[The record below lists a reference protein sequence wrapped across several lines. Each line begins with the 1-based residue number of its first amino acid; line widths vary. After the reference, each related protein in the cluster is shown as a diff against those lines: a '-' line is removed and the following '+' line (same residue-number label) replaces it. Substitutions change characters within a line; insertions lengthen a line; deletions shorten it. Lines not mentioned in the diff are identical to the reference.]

1 MAFSFSELDTLASL
15 VVQKFEEKSFEFY
28 SAEEVAEK
36 LHIKVAEVN
45 RKFSSGELVGKK
57 KGKHWFISK
66 KKLFESLF
74 GLEKKCDSKSTAD
87 PL

>member
-1 MAFSFSELDTLASL
+1 MAFSFSELETLATL
-15 VVQKFEEKSFEFY
+15 VVEKFEEHSFDFY

-36 LHIKVAEVN
+36 LQIKVAEVN
-45 RKFSSGELVGKK
+45 RKFASGELEGKK

-74 GLEKKCDSKSTAD
+74 GLEKKCESKSTAGK
-87 PL
+87 L